1 MNKFV
6 LFVILLLGSFTLI
19 VQGQQTFNQTPDKD
33 LGVDYVVV
41 KNENVNMRSGSTTT
55 ASIVTLV
62 QKKEKFVLLN
72 RNSENGFYLVSDLNR
87 SLKGWIFRD
96 FVEIWLTNT
105 TSAKESFKPTTT
117 QAVLPKLK
125 LPTCG
130 EPQNF
135 INNDPGIDLVKV
147 NVDGLFLLSSN
158 DSVSFVL
165 KNLTKKDNLVFIS
178 KTDDN
183 KGYEVFDT
191 DTNQKGWVSCLD
203 TTVYLTKKPKQNVS
217 ILEVKTNKNQEPPTL
232 VIENTQTAELT
243 FLINSEKITLAPS
256 TSKSISIPS
265 GTANYLA
272 FFPKSIPF
280 TGSKNWENGVI
291 YSLKFN

>member
-1 MNKFV
+1 MHKFV
-6 LFVILLLGSFTLI
+6 LFVILLFGSFTLL
-19 VQGQQTFNQTPDKD
+19 VQAQQTFNQTPDKD
-33 LGVDYVVV
+33 VGVDYVVV
-41 KNENVNMRSGSTTT
+41 KNENVNMRSSSNTT

-72 RNSENGFYLVSDLNR
+72 RNNVNGFYLVSDINR
-87 SLKGWIFRD
+87 SLKGWIFQD
-96 FVEIWLTNT
+96 FIEIWLTNESPT
-105 TSAKESFKPTTT
+105 KETVKPTT
-117 QAVLPKLK
+117 QSVLPKPK
-125 LPTCG
+125 LPTCSD
-130 EPQNF
+130 PQNF
-135 INNDPGIDLVKV
+135 INNDPGMDMVKV

-158 DSVSFVL
+158 ESVSFVL
-165 KNLTKKDNLVFIS
+165 KNLTKKDNLVYLS

-191 DTNQKGWVSCLD
+191 ETNQKGWVSCLD
-203 TTVYLTKKPKQNVS
+203 TTVFLTKKPKQNVS

-232 VIENTQTAELT
+232 VIENTKSAELT
-243 FLINSEKITLAPS
+243 FWINSEKITLAPE

-265 GTANYLA
+265 GTSNYLA